1 MSIPPL
7 PAGLPDTAV
16 TRVANRL
23 HSAAIHLLR
32 RARAAD
38 RESGLTPERLSLL
51 SVIAF
56 GGPRTLSELA
66 VIEQVSL
73 PAISRSA
80 KGLEEAGLVRRETPS
95 GDRRQVRLH
104 ATRAGRRLMEAGRRR
119 RLQHIAVDLQ
129 GLDRRQLEQLER
141 AAAILESLRAR

>member
-32 RARAAD
+32 SARVAD
-38 RESGLTPERLSLL
+38 RDSGLTPERLSLL

-66 VIEQVSL
+66 IIEQVSL

-80 KGLEEAGLVRRETPS
+80 KGLEEAGLARRETPP

-104 ATRAGRRLMEAGRRR
+104 ATRAGRRLLEAGRRR
-119 RLQHIAVDLQ
+119 RLQHIAADLQ
-129 GLDRRQLEQLER
+129 GLDRGDLQQLER
-141 AAAILESLRAR
+141 AAVILESLRAR